1 MECVCVRVEKRTR
14 KKRPSNQP
22 PLLSHHSGVPL
33 LEVVSG
39 PDMRTGA
46 QAAAYAA
53 ELRRVLTYARVS
65 DAIMQ
70 DGGMRCDVNVSVR
83 PKGESRLG
91 TKVEIKNMNSFSAMQ
106 RAIDWEVARQAAALA
121 AGRPGDIVQETR
133 LFDEASGETAPM
145 RVKEGLADYRYFAE
159 PDLLPGALPA
169 DVVADAQAAL
179 AAVTLPA
186 DLRARLTAAGLPPA
200 DVAVLTDDLD
210 IGTYFAAVLDAGAP
224 AKPAAN
230 WVMGDITAAV
240 KGGAGGGTFGGLP
253 FTPAAVAE
261 LVALIEDGTL
271 SGKLGKQLLPDLLAG
286 AAADHP
292 GGVRG
297 LVDDR
302 GLAQISDLAAIAAM
316 VDGVLASFPDQLAEF
331 RAGKT
336 KLQGFFVG
344 ELMKVSK
351 GRANPGLLNKTL
363 NEKLKGG

>member
-1 MECVCVRVEKRTR
+1 MWCGGLLILGRREREKPTNTT
-14 KKRPSNQP
+14 PTP
-22 PLLSHHSGVPL
+22 TSGVPL

-65 DAIMQ
+65 DAVMQ

-83 PKGESRLG
+83 RKGETKLG

-106 RAIDWEVARQAAALA
+106 RAIDWEVGRQAAALA
-121 AGRPGDIVQETR
+121 AGRPQDIVQETR

-169 DVVADAQAAL
+169 DVVADARAVL
-179 AAVTLPA
+179 EGVTLPA
-186 DLRARLTAAGLPPA
+186 VLRERLSTAGLPPA
-200 DVAVLTDDLD
+200 DVAVLTEDLD

-224 AKPAAN
+224 PKPAAN

-240 KGGAGGGTFGGLP
+240 KAGAGDGTFGNLP
-253 FTPAAVAE
+253 LTPTAVAD

-286 AAADHP
+286 AAADRP
-292 GGVRG
+292 CGVRG
-297 LVDDR
+297 VVDDR
-302 GLAQISDLAAIAAM
+302 GLAQISDPAAIEAM
-316 VDGVLASFPDQLAEF
+316 VDGVLASFPGQLAQF

-351 GRANPGLLNKTL
+351 GRANPGLLNKML
-363 NEKLKGG
+363 NDKLKG